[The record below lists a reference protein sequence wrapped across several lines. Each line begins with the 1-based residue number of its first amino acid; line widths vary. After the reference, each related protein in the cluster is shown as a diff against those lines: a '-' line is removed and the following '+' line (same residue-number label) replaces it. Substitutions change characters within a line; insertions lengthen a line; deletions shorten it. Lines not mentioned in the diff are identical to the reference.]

1 MSRSSPNALYAALL
15 ILFALGLI
23 ALSLGGFLQP
33 AESAI
38 LRPIGSA
45 QAWITVR
52 LNAVRSLL
60 TSPSDVA
67 TLRTRVQELESEN
80 ARLQQEIIGLREQ
93 VAEAEALSALVQYA
107 RSQPE
112 SSYLAAKVIS
122 RDVSPF
128 LRSIWIQAG
137 SDDGLAYGM
146 PVVTNRGL
154 VGRIVEV
161 FATVSRIQLITDPAA
176 SVAVLLQ
183 GSRADGVLQ
192 AQLNGDVRVEMI
204 DQDEEVQEGEIVLT
218 SGIGGAFP
226 VNIPV
231 GQVTSIRRRDF
242 ELFQEAVLQPSVDF
256 GNLELVL
263 VITNFQPLPFEST
276 GP

>member
-1 MSRSSPNALYAALL
+1 MSRSSPNALYAVLL
-15 ILFALGLI
+15 ILFAIGLI
-23 ALSLGGFLQP
+23 ALSLGGFLHP
-33 AESAI
+33 AESLI
-38 LRPIGSA
+38 LQPIGGV
-45 QAWITVR
+45 QAWISVR

-67 TLRTRVQELESEN
+67 TLRARVQELEAEN

-107 RSQPE
+107 RSQPD

-161 FATVSRIQLITDPAA
+161 FATVSRIQLITDPNATV
-176 SVAVLLQ
+176 SVLLQ

-192 AQLNGDVRVEMI
+192 AQLNGDIRVGMI

-218 SGIGGAFP
+218 SGIGGAYP

-231 GQVTSIRRRDF
+231 GQITSVRRRDF

-256 GNLELVL
+256 SNLEVVL
-263 VITNFQPLPFEST
+263 VITNFRPLPFESAA
-276 GP
+276 P